1 MSRSTLQTCL
11 DADLVTHVFQGAI
24 RLPSP
29 WRIERVRIARLWPHK
44 RRRFSI
50 EYAIDLTTE
59 AGQTRAVFLQGRWS
73 ESVSD
78 RDRRAF
84 ERTPSDIR
92 LTSAGLLGVGFI
104 APALS
109 LAVHSPDR
117 DRRMPWLADAL
128 HPPMLA
134 VRLSGT
140 QAAERLGIDG
150 GLDSVRCEVARY
162 RSGKRC
168 TLRWRGKE
176 TLYAKM
182 FHDQRGRAL
191 ARLHDQAARHF
202 ASSGSG
208 TLVPGCVDYV
218 GNMNMVVLEGMEQR
232 GAADFVSD
240 LTAAQVLADLHRAPL
255 TVDAAHHPRD
265 ELAVARR
272 WLDTFDFLD
281 SHDTRAFRETFER
294 LASEWQNAEA
304 AGSALLHRDY
314 HAAQLIPRRSGAAL
328 VDLDTLSRGDAET
341 DIATYL
347 SHLLLE
353 ALTGGGGGAAFA
365 QRARV
370 FTCEYV
376 KSSGEINETRL
387 RRYAVSAMLRRG
399 AIQLF
404 RQPRETATDPL
415 WRAAK
420 HILESRNSES
430 DSWIE
435 LIQRD
440 EPSP

>member
-1 MSRSTLQTCL
+1 MDRTSLAACL
-11 DADLVTHVFQGAI
+11 DDERMLEAFQAGLE
-24 RLPSP
+24 LPAG
-29 WRIERVRIARLWPHK
+29 WRIERVGVTRLFPNK
-44 RRRFSI
+44 RRRFTI
-50 EYAIDLTTE
+50 EYRLGLT
-59 AGQTRAVFLQGRWS
+59 GDDGGKRDVHLQGRWS
-73 ESVSD
+73 RSGG
-78 RDRRAF
+78 RRAF
-84 ERTPSDIR
+84 ARTSEPPR
-92 LTSAGLLGVGFI
+92 LSGSGLLGVGLEL
-104 APALS
+104 PALS
-109 LAVHSPDR
+109 LTVCSPDL
-117 DRRMPWLADAL
+117 DRKLPCLADAL

-134 VRLSGT
+134 LRLSGT
-140 QAAERLGIDG
+140 QAAQRLGIDG
-150 GLDSVRCEVARY
+150 GLDSVRCELARY

-168 TLRWRGKE
+168 TLRYCGKE

-232 GAADFVSD
+232 GAPDFVSD

-294 LASEWQNAEA
+294 LAAEWQNAEA

-353 ALTGGGGGAAFA
+353 ALSGGGGGAAFA

-376 KSSGEINETRL
+376 KSGGEINDTRL

-430 DSWIE
+430 DSWID
-435 LIQRD
+435 LIARD